1 MNRMP
6 LTGIWPEPVV
16 TAIAWILANRL
27 PGARA
32 SDLDVYRIYIDD
44 PCDGTRSELSEH
56 EDHGEISVHRLRADL
71 EVWQTMPSSCK
82 VCGAGFAVAQP
93 EAHGSEFLARYEIHD
108 RRHLPTIEPHT
119 LSQGVAEAQA
129 IESSEQASKIAL
141 AYSYP

>member
-71 EVWQTMPSSCK
+71 EVWQTMPSSCEA
-82 VCGAGFAVAQP
+82 CGARFAVAQP

-108 RRHLPTIEPHT
+108 RRGMSHASSAH
-119 LSQGVAEAQA
+119 SQVVAKAPP